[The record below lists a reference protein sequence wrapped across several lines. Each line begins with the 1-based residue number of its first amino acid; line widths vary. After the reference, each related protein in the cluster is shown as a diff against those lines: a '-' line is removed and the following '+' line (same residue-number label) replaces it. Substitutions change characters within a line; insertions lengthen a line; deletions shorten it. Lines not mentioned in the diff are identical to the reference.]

1 MQMPYYL
8 LCSSFDTG
16 QIVVISST
24 YQTGRIA
31 LRITFDYENYND
43 S

>member
-8 LCSSFDTG
+8 LCSNFDTG
-16 QIVVISST
+16 EIVAVSFT

-31 LRITFDYENYND
+31 LRITFDYENFN
-43 S
+43 